1 MSCSYKGLC
10 LKCGESV
17 DGDQISRERFPAFH
31 KGCGGEVAFHI
42 DIEGALK
49 PREPVFRPE
58 MERGTPELCPVK
70 LRGPYL
76 VITTDPDP
84 NGQIPYVVA
93 SVRRE
98 LDDWEALWR
107 RQLDKSL

>member
-1 MSCSYKGLC
+1 MAMCKNP
-10 LKCGESV
+10 EA
-17 DGDQISRERFPAFH
+17 DHER
-31 KGCGGEVAFHI
+31 VAC
-42 DIEGALK
+42 K
-49 PREPVFRPE
+49 